1 MAADNFRRAGVASA
15 EQLHAAFAFPIISGD
30 KFLGVMEFFSHEIRE
45 PDGALLATFRGIG
58 SQIGLFLERKGV
70 EHEREQLLTLEQT
83 ARGEAEE
90 ANRLKDEFLA
100 TLSHELRTPLTAML
114 GWLSMLRTGRLDAET
129 SQHALQTVER
139 NAKAQAQLIED
150 LVDVSRIVGGKLK
163 LEIEPVDMVRVIAA
177 AIDIVRPAANARG
190 VSIDVVP
197 DAGVGPV
204 AGDPARLQQIIWN
217 LLSNA
222 VKFTPRD
229 GRVTISLRRFE
240 SFAEIEVRDTGIGI
254 EADFLPRVFERF
266 RQAESALI
274 RSHRGLGLGLAIVR
288 HLTELHGGTVSAA
301 SDGEGKGA
309 TFILRLPLAAIPTTS
324 IAAIQHIPAGE
335 LKLTGLRVL
344 LVEDEED
351 TRELLTLTLKV
362 SGAEVQAVDSAQEAL
377 VGLQSFK
384 PDVLLSDIGLPV
396 ESGYDLIAQVRALP
410 TANSTIPAVALTAF
424 ASEKDHQR
432 ALACGFQVHL
442 AKPVDSRKLIEA
454 IGQLVNR
461 KDGRAR

>member
-1 MAADNFRRAGVASA
+1 
-15 EQLHAAFAFPIISGD
+15 
-30 KFLGVMEFFSHEIRE
+30 MEFFSHEIRE

-70 EHEREQLLTLEQT
+70 EHEREQLLTREQA

-114 GWLSMLRTGRLDAET
+114 GWLSMLRAGRLDAET
-129 SQHALQTVER
+129 STHALETVER
-139 NAKAQAQLIED
+139 NARAQAQLIED

-163 LEIEPVDMVRVIAA
+163 LQIEPVDMVTVIAA
-177 AIDIVRPAANARG
+177 AIDIVRPAAHARG
-190 VSIDVVP
+190 VSIEVSP
-197 DAGVGPV
+197 DASVGPV
-204 AGDPARLQQIIWN
+204 AGDPARLQQIVWN

-229 GRVTISLRRFE
+229 GRVIVSLRRFE

-309 TFILRLPLAAIPTTS
+309 TFVLRVPLAMRSAS
-324 IAAIQHIPAGE
+324 MAAIQHLPAGD

-344 LVEDEED
+344 LVEDEAD
-351 TRELLTLTLKV
+351 TRELLTLTLRV
-362 SGAEVQAVDSAQEAL
+362 SGAEVQAVDSAQQAL

-384 PDVLLSDIGLPV
+384 PHVLLSDIGLPV

-432 ALACGFQVHL
+432 ALASGFQVHL
-442 AKPVDSRKLIEA
+442 AKPVEPRRLIEV
-454 IGQLVNR
+454 IGQLVDG